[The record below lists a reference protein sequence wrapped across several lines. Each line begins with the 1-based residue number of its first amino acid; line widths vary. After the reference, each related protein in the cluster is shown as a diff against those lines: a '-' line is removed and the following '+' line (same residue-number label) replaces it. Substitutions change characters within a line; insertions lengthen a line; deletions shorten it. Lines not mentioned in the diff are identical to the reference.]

1 MATITTINAT
11 DKVGDSRAT
20 INTNFGNLNT
30 DKLETV
36 TVTAGDL
43 TGDGTS
49 GSALTLAST
58 AVTAGSYTYAGI
70 TVDGKGRITAAAS
83 GVAPSVLNVASY
95 SSSQTLSAAEC
106 GGYVIYVTGAA
117 TITLPAVASGYSV
130 TIVTIGAVEV
140 SVDPNASD
148 KIYLD
153 GVALDDGDKI
163 TNTSTAGDIAVLTY
177 YSADG
182 WHASTNA
189 WTDGGA

>member
-1 MATITTINAT
+1 MATITTINST
-11 DKVGDSRAT
+11 DKVGDSRAD
-20 INTNFGNLNT
+20 INTNFSNLNT

-36 TVTAGDL
+36 SVTAGDL

-49 GSALTLAST
+49 GDALTLADT
-58 AVTAGSYTYAGI
+58 AVTAGSYTYAGL
-70 TVDGKGRITAAAS
+70 TVDSKGRITAAAS